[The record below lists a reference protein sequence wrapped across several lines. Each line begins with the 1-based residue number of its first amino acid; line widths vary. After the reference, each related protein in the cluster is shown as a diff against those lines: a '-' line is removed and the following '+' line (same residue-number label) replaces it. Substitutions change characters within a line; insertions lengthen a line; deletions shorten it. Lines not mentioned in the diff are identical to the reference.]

1 MNADDSK
8 YIVQMVNK
16 LAVMT
21 TSSTAT
27 YFLQF
32 TPLKHFIPQH
42 KL

>member
-21 TSSTAT
+21 DIFHRDIFPTVHAIKAFYTST
-27 YFLQF
+27 
-32 TPLKHFIPQH
+32 
-42 KL
+42 